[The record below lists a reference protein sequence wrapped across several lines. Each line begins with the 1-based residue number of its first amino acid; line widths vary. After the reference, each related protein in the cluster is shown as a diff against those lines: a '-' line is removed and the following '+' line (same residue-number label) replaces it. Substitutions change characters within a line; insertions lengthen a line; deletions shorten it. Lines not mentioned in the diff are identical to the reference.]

1 MNKTYPFKWLD
12 ESENLIVVN
21 VEVNEETPLRFLLD
35 TGASETCFD
44 KNIVLIEN
52 ISLKELVEQ
61 VTIETANGWIVADVF
76 LIDTID
82 VLGLRLKNHPVQVID
97 FIANGIMSN
106 YAGILGMDIL
116 TQRNLCFNFDKQTFS
131 IAR

>member
-1 MNKTYPFKWLD
+1 MTKTYPFKWLD

-21 VEVNEETPLRFLLD
+21 VEINEETPLRFLLD
-35 TGASETCFD
+35 TGASDTCFD

-52 ISLKELVEQ
+52 ISLKDLVEQ
-61 VTIETANGWIVADVF
+61 VNIETANGWIVADVF

-82 VLGLRLKNHPVQVID
+82 VLGLKLKNHPVQVID

-116 TQRNLCFNFDKQTFS
+116 TQRNLCFNFDTQTLTFS
-131 IAR
+131 

>member
-1 MNKTYPFKWLD
+1 MSKTYPFKWLD

-21 VEVNEETPLRFLLD
+21 VEVNENAALRFLLE

-61 VTIETANGWIVADVF
+61 VNIETANGWIVADVF

-82 VLGLRLKNHPVQVID
+82 VLGLKIKNHPVQVID

-116 TQRNLCFNFDKQTFS
+116 TQRNLCFNFDKQTLTFS
-131 IAR
+131 

>member
-82 VLGLRLKNHPVQVID
+82 VLGLKLKNHPVQVID

-116 TQRNLCFNFDKQTFS
+116 TRRNICFNFDKQTLTFS
-131 IAR
+131 

>member
-1 MNKTYPFKWLD
+1 MTKTYPFKWLD

-21 VEVNEETPLRFLLD
+21 VEINEETPLRFLLD

-44 KNIVLIEN
+44 KNIILIEN

-61 VTIETANGWIVADVF
+61 VNIETANGWIVADVF
-76 LIDTID
+76 LMETID
-82 VLGLRLKNHPVQVID
+82 VLGLKLKNHPVQVID

-116 TQRNLCFNFDKQTFS
+116 TQRNLCFNFDKQTLTFS
-131 IAR
+131 

>member
-12 ESENLIVVN
+12 ESKSLIVVN
-21 VEVNEETPLRFLLD
+21 LEVNEETSLRFLLD

-61 VTIETANGWIVADVF
+61 VNVETANGWIVADVF

-82 VLGLRLKNHPVQVID
+82 VLGLKIKNHPVQVID

-116 TQRNLCFNFDKQTFS
+116 TQRNLCFNFDKQTLTFS
-131 IAR
+131 

>member
-82 VLGLRLKNHPVQVID
+82 VLGLKLKNHPVQVID

-116 TQRNLCFNFDKQTFS
+116 TQKNLCFNFDKQTLTFS
-131 IAR
+131 

>member
-1 MNKTYPFKWLD
+1 MTKTYPFKWLD

-21 VEVNEETPLRFLLD
+21 LEVNKGTPLRFLLD

-52 ISLKELVEQ
+52 INLKELVEQ
-61 VTIETANGWIVADVF
+61 VNIETANGWIVADVF
-76 LIDTID
+76 LIDTIE
-82 VLGLRLKNHPVQVID
+82 VLGLTLKNHPVQVID

-116 TQRNLCFNFDKQTFS
+116 TQRKLCFNFDKQTLTFS
-131 IAR
+131 

>member
-1 MNKTYPFKWLD
+1 MSKTYPFKWLD
-12 ESENLIVVN
+12 ESENLIIVN
-21 VEVNEETPLRFLLD
+21 VEINEETPLRFLLD

-44 KNIVLIEN
+44 KNIILIEN

-61 VTIETANGWIVADVF
+61 VNIETANGWIVADVF

-82 VLGLRLKNHPVQVID
+82 VLGLKLKNHPVQVID

-116 TQRNLCFNFDKQTFS
+116 TQRNLCFDFDTQTLTFS
-131 IAR
+131 

>member
-1 MNKTYPFKWLD
+1 MSKTYPFKWLD

-21 VEVNEETPLRFLLD
+21 VEVNENAAFRFLLD

-61 VTIETANGWIVADVF
+61 VNIETANGWIVADVF

-82 VLGLRLKNHPVQVID
+82 VLGLKLKNHPVQVID

-116 TQRNLCFNFDKQTFS
+116 TQRNICFNFEKQTLTFS
-131 IAR
+131 

>member
-1 MNKTYPFKWLD
+1 MTKTYPFKWLD

-21 VEVNEETPLRFLLD
+21 VEVNEETLLRFLLD

-82 VLGLRLKNHPVQVID
+82 VLGLKLKNHPVQVID

-116 TQRNLCFNFDKQTFS
+116 TQRNLCFNFDKQILTFS
-131 IAR
+131 

>member
-21 VEVNEETPLRFLLD
+21 VEVNEGTPL
-35 TGASETCFD
+35 G
-44 KNIVLIEN
+44 
-52 ISLKELVEQ
+52 LK
-61 VTIETANGWIVADVF
+61 
-76 LIDTID
+76 
-82 VLGLRLKNHPVQVID
+82 LKNHPVQVID

-116 TQRNLCFNFDKQTFS
+116 VQRNICFNFDKQTLTFS
-131 IAR
+131 

>member
-1 MNKTYPFKWLD
+1 MSKTYPFKWLD
-12 ESENLIVVN
+12 ESENLIIIN
-21 VEVNEETPLRFLLD
+21 VEINEETPLRFLLD

-44 KNIVLIEN
+44 KNIILIEN

-61 VTIETANGWIVADVF
+61 VNIETANGWIVADVF

-82 VLGLRLKNHPVQVID
+82 VLGLKLRNHPVQVID

-116 TQRNLCFNFDKQTFS
+116 TQRNLCFHFDTQTLTFS
-131 IAR
+131 

>member
-1 MNKTYPFKWLD
+1 MTKTYPFKWLD

-21 VEVNEETPLRFLLD
+21 LEVNKGTPLRFLLD

-52 ISLKELVEQ
+52 INLEELVEQ
-61 VTIETANGWIVADVF
+61 VNIETANGWIVADVF
-76 LIDTID
+76 LIDTIE
-82 VLGLRLKNHPVQVID
+82 VLGLTLKNHPVQVID

-116 TQRNLCFNFDKQTFS
+116 TRRKLCFNFDKQTLTFS
-131 IAR
+131 

>member
-12 ESENLIVVN
+12 ESKSLIVVN
-21 VEVNEETPLRFLLD
+21 LDVNEETSLRFLLD

-61 VTIETANGWIVADVF
+61 VNIETANGWIVADVF
-76 LIDTID
+76 LIDTIE
-82 VLGLRLKNHPVQVID
+82 VLGLKLKNHPVQVID

-116 TQRNLCFNFDKQTFS
+116 TQRNLCLNFDNQTLTFS
-131 IAR
+131 

>member
-1 MNKTYPFKWLD
+1 
-12 ESENLIVVN
+12 
-21 VEVNEETPLRFLLD
+21 LLD

-44 KNIVLIEN
+44 KNIILIEN

-61 VTIETANGWIVADVF
+61 VNIETANGWIVADVF

-82 VLGLRLKNHPVQVID
+82 VLGLKLKNHPVQVID

-116 TQRNLCFNFDKQTFS
+116 TQRNLCFHFDTQTLSFS
-131 IAR
+131 

>member
-1 MNKTYPFKWLD
+1 MSKTYPFKWLD
-12 ESENLIVVN
+12 ESKNLIVLN
-21 VEVNEETPLRFLLD
+21 VEINEETLLRFLLD

-61 VTIETANGWIVADVF
+61 VNIETANGWIVADVF
-76 LIDTID
+76 LMDTID
-82 VLGLRLKNHPVQVID
+82 VLGLKLKNHPVQVID

-116 TQRNLCFNFDKQTFS
+116 TQRNLCFNFDKQTLTFS
-131 IAR
+131 

>member
-1 MNKTYPFKWLD
+1 MSKTYPFKWLD

-21 VEVNEETPLRFLLD
+21 VEVNENAALRSLLD

-44 KNIVLIEN
+44 KNIVLIKN

-61 VTIETANGWIVADVF
+61 VNIETANRWIVADVF

-82 VLGLRLKNHPVQVID
+82 VLGLKLKNHPVQVID

-106 YAGILGMDIL
+106 YADILGMDIL
-116 TQRNLCFNFDKQTFS
+116 AQRNICFNFDKQTLTLS
-131 IAR
+131 

>member
-12 ESENLIVVN
+12 ESENLIVVI
-21 VEVNEETPLRFLLD
+21 VEVNEGTPLRFLLD

-44 KNIVLIEN
+44 KNNIVLIEN

-61 VTIETANGWIVADVF
+61 VNIETANGWIVADVF
-76 LIDTID
+76 LIETID
-82 VLGLRLKNHPVQVID
+82 VLGLKLKNHPVQVID

-116 TQRNLCFNFDKQTFS
+116 TQRSLCFNFHKQILTFS
-131 IAR
+131 

>member
-1 MNKTYPFKWLD
+1 MKKTYPFKWLD

-21 VEVNEETPLRFLLD
+21 VEINEETPLRFLID

-44 KNIVLIEN
+44 KNIVYIEN

-61 VTIETANGWIVADVF
+61 VNIETANGWIVADVF

-82 VLGLRLKNHPVQVID
+82 VLGLKLKNHPVQVID

-106 YAGILGMDIL
+106 YAGIVGMDIL
-116 TQRNLCFNFDKQTFS
+116 TQRNLCFNFDKQTLTFS
-131 IAR
+131 

>member
-1 MNKTYPFKWLD
+1 MTKTYPFKWLD

-21 VEVNEETPLRFLLD
+21 LEVNKGTPLRFLLD

-52 ISLKELVEQ
+52 INLKELVEQ
-61 VTIETANGWIVADVF
+61 VNIETANGWIVADVF
-76 LIDTID
+76 LIDTIQ
-82 VLGLRLKNHPVQVID
+82 VLGLTLKNHPVQVID

-116 TQRNLCFNFDKQTFS
+116 TQRKLCFNFDKQTLTFS
-131 IAR
+131 

>member
-1 MNKTYPFKWLD
+1 MTKTYPFKWLD

-21 VEVNEETPLRFLLD
+21 VEINEETPLRFLLD

-44 KNIVLIEN
+44 KNIILIEN

-61 VTIETANGWIVADVF
+61 VNIETANGWIVADVF
-76 LIDTID
+76 LMETID
-82 VLGLRLKNHPVQVID
+82 VFGLKLKNHPVQVID

-116 TQRNLCFNFDKQTFS
+116 TQRNLCFNFDKQTLTFS
-131 IAR
+131 

>member
-21 VEVNEETPLRFLLD
+21 LEVNEGTPLRFLLD

-61 VTIETANGWIVADVF
+61 VNIETANGWIVTDIF
-76 LIDTID
+76 LIETID
-82 VLGLRLKNHPVQVID
+82 VLGLKLKNHPVQVID

-116 TQRNLCFNFDKQTFS
+116 TQRNICFNFDKQTLTFS
-131 IAR
+131 

>member
-1 MNKTYPFKWLD
+1 MTKTYPFKWLD

-21 VEVNEETPLRFLLD
+21 LEVNKGTPLRFLLD

-52 ISLKELVEQ
+52 INLKELVEQ
-61 VTIETANGWIVADVF
+61 VNIETANGWIVADVF
-76 LIDTID
+76 LIDTIE
-82 VLGLRLKNHPVQVID
+82 VLGLTLKNHPVQVID

-116 TQRNLCFNFDKQTFS
+116 TRRKLCFNFDKQTLTFS
-131 IAR
+131 